1 MDYEI
6 VVGPP
11 ALPYPEQ
18 ESVPPPATRRRLRR
32 LANILAILGAA
43 LAILAIAALTVTNYS
58 PNTVG
63 TTDVSP
69 DDRPSIVPV
78 EPAPVKWVIP
88 DIPDADIASVDTR
101 YVAVLARHNVGP
113 GVGHTNEMLVANAH
127 RICNV
132 IAAGFTAQQVE
143 DVLLDPSQNN
153 SLTPLQAKVITVAAV
168 DLYCPN

>member
-1 MDYEI
+1 MDYKI
-6 VVGPP
+6 VFGPP

-101 YVAVLARHNVGP
+101 YVAVLAHHHVVP
-113 GVGHTNEMLVANAH
+113 TPGHTDQDLVTYAQL
-127 RICNV
+127 ICRSITV
-132 IAAGFTAQQVE
+132 GWSQQQVIDKVTE
-143 DVLLDPSQNN
+143 TQDLS
-153 SLTPLQAKVITVAAV
+153 PLQAKVVTVTAI
-168 DLYCPN
+168 DLYCPTQS